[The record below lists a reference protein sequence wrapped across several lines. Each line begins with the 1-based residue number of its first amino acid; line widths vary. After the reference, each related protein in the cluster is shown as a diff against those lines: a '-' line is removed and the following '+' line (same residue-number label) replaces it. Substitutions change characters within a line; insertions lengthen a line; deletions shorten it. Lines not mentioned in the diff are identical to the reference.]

1 MESSPAAPQLSGV
14 LADDRRS
21 AQIVYTAEGDAPQ
34 DELTAA
40 GQAIADKQRYDA
52 TATGQTIVFQAVSDT
67 ILRSAITSLTVALVL
82 TALFLVFIYR
92 LLTGYAS
99 LGLVNLVP
107 IVLTVAALA
116 GAMRLFGIPF
126 NSLTATILSI
136 TIGLGIDYSV
146 HVVHRFADEYEQ
158 RDTFDALERTVRGT
172 GGALTGSMLTTVTG
186 IGVLVLAITPILG
199 QFGLLTGLSILLA
212 YLASV
217 FVTPSVVVVWSD
229 ARDRLGLA
237 G

>member
-1 MESSPAAPQLSGV
+1 
-14 LADDRRS
+14 
-21 AQIVYTAEGDAPQ
+21 
-34 DELTAA
+34 
-40 GQAIADKQRYDA
+40 
-52 TATGQTIVFQAVSDT
+52 
-67 ILRSAITSLTVALVL
+67 
-82 TALFLVFIYR
+82 
-92 LLTGYAS
+92 
-99 LGLVNLVP
+99 
-107 IVLTVAALA
+107 
-116 GAMRLFGIPF
+116 MRLFGIPF

-146 HVVHRFADEYEQ
+146 HVVHRFADEYEK

-217 FVTPSVVVVWSD
+217 FVTPSVVVVWAG
-229 ARDRLGLA
+229 ARERLGLA